1 MSDNGLEMKV
11 TFDQFKAEKD
21 MNKKLDMLFLVQ
33 LTHKTDCVRT
43 VNDINNRIKAPKRNR
58 RIDFGLGSAGG
69 VTGYMILDKLI
80 DMVKSYVSGG

>member
-33 LTHKTDCVRT
+33 LSHRSHCADT
-43 VNDINNRIKAPKRNR
+43 VKDIEKRLELPTRNR
-58 RIDFGLGSAGG
+58 KLDLGVGAG
-69 VTGYMILDKLI
+69 TGTIAGALLTKAAEFI
-80 DMVKSYVSGG
+80 KSYISGG